1 MYVSIWTKGAKP
13 PSPATK
19 ETSHAAGPAKG
30 LAEVTQL
37 SVFLILVIFLLM
49 HTISFSTSDT
59 AITMTITSDRSS
71 MVRLQVLHANNVAI
85 LLKDLLSQF

>member
-59 AITMTITSDRSS
+59 AITMATSSDRSS
-71 MVRLQVLHANNVAI
+71 MVRLQVLQANSVAI
-85 LLKDLLSQF
+85 LLEDLLSQF